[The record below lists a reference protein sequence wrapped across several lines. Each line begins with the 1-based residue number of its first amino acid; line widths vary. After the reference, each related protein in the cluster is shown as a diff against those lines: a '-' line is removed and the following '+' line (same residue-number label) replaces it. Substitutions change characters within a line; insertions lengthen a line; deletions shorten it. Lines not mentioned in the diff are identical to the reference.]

1 MSQVKLGDKNIPF
14 IYQGNELLYP
24 NPIKDGLILYYDFKA
39 MSNTSSTKG
48 NAKDISGEG
57 NDGTLRNFVYTNQS
71 GYDDGLK
78 FDNVDDEIGVNVDLK
93 HSFTISHTV
102 DMDFN
107 NPVQFFNA
115 FTLSGFY
122 LRRNYNALHCSVYT
136 DKNISSTSGGNIFF
150 RDLEKENKTKAVVTM
165 VVNGFD
171 KTVTLYGN
179 GEKLATTDTVI
190 PVADVKLTK
199 LGRWNNGS
207 TNFTGKLLS
216 TQVYNRALS
225 DQEIQQNYQLEKER
239 WGL

>member
-48 NAKDISGEG
+48 NAKDISGKG
-57 NDGTLRNFVYTNQS
+57 NNGTLRNFVYTNQS

-78 FDNVDDEIGVNVDLK
+78 FDNVDDEIGVNLDLK
-93 HSFTISHTV
+93 HSFTISHTI
-102 DMDFN
+102 DIDFTN
-107 NPVQFFNA
+107 TVQFFNT

-122 LRRNYNALHCSVYT
+122 LRRNSNALHCSVYT
-136 DKNISSTSGGNIFF
+136 DKNISSTSGGNTFF
-150 RDLEKENKTKAVVTM
+150 GDLEKENKTKAVVTM

-171 KTVTLYGN
+171 KTVVLYGN

-190 PVADVKLTK
+190 PVSDVKLTK
-199 LGRWNNGS
+199 LGRWNSGN
-207 TNFTGKLLS
+207 TNLTGKLLS
-216 TQVYNRALS
+216 TQVYNRALT
-225 DQEIQQNYQLEKER
+225 DQEIQQNYQIEKER